1 MKPTA
6 GDPSSA
12 VFVVDFS
19 GNVISVEGDVETVF
33 EWPIAELV
41 GRPLA
46 DSLAPAAHRETWF
59 DTVAGR
65 RSAPGAIPPSR
76 HAVLVARKPSGSEFP
91 VAVSCVEAVG
101 LDQTTVTVM
110 RLGPASDPSA
120 GLFRLAFEAAP
131 AGMVIVEADGTV
143 SQVNALIEQVF
154 GWSRDELVGK
164 PVEILI
170 PERLRDRHREDRT
183 LYAAAPQRRAMGA
196 GNVLFARRRDGSE
209 FPVEIGLNPTVEGGR
224 VRVLVAIVDISERH
238 RTEAESERYRRELER
253 ANLDLDQFAHAASHD
268 LRAPL
273 RAIRSLAEWIG
284 EDLGSEVPAA
294 VGKHLATMKARATR
308 LDRLVT
314 DLLAYARAGRE
325 PVPIERVDTSELV
338 REAIADLAPRDGLT
352 TVVAAGLPVLD
363 APPAP
368 LAQVLR
374 NLIENAYKHH
384 DRDQGRVEVSC
395 AAHGGMV
402 EFRIRDDGP
411 GIRERDRER
420 IFEPFQ
426 TLRPRDEVEGS
437 GLGLALVRKIVE
449 RHGGTIHVEP
459 SPGRGA
465 TFVFTWP
472 ERVAREDARA

>member
-1 MKPTA
+1 MKPAA

-12 VFVVDFS
+12 VFVVEFS
-19 GNVISVEGDVETVF
+19 GNVVSVEGDVETVF

-131 AGMVIVEADGTV
+131 AGMVIVEADGTI
-143 SQVNALIEQVF
+143 SRVNALVEQMF
-154 GWSRDELVGK
+154 GWLRDELLGR
-164 PVEILI
+164 PVEVLI
-170 PERLRDRHREDRT
+170 PERFRDRHRAERT
-183 LYAAAPQRRAMGA
+183 TYATGPQRRAMGV
-196 GNVLFARRRDGSE
+196 GNVLLAGRRDGSE
-209 FPVEIGLNPTVEGGR
+209 FPVEIGLNPVFEDGR
-224 VRVLVAIVDISERH
+224 VRVLAVIVDISERY
-238 RTEAESERYRRELER
+238 RSEAEAERYRRELER

-273 RAIRSLAEWIG
+273 RAIRSLADWVE
-284 EDLGSEVPAA
+284 EDLGREVPAQVA
-294 VGKHLATMKARATR
+294 KHLATMKARVAR

-314 DLLAYARAGRE
+314 DLLAYARAGRQ
-325 PVPIERVDTSELV
+325 PIANERVETSVLV
-338 REAIADLAPRDGLT
+338 AEAIADLAPRAGLT
-352 TVVAAGLPVLD
+352 TVVAPGLPALD
-363 APPAP
+363 GPSAP
-368 LAQVLR
+368 LAQVFR
-374 NLIENAYKHH
+374 NLIDNAYKHH
-384 DRDQGRVEVSC
+384 DRDQGRVEVSWE
-395 AAHGGMV
+395 ARGALV
-402 EFRIRDDGP
+402 EFRISDDGP

-420 IFEPFQ
+420 VFQPFL

-437 GLGLALVRKIVE
+437 GLGLALVRKIIE
-449 RHGGTIHVEP
+449 RHGGSIHVEP
-459 SPGRGA
+459 SPGRG
-465 TFVFTWP
+465 TTVVFTWP
-472 ERVAREDARA
+472 APAPRQEPGT